1 LASHFYPCPIFFN
14 VTVTSTTA
22 LLDHSLTIHTLFP
35 APIALPRTMDALLP
49 KPAAQALAAVGL
61 LYLTSKVWSFLRLL
75 ASLFIL
81 PGESV
86 RNPNTSQGSDC

>member
-1 LASHFYPCPIFFN
+1 
-14 VTVTSTTA
+14 
-22 LLDHSLTIHTLFP
+22 
-35 APIALPRTMDALLP
+35 MDALP

-61 LYLTSKVWSFLRLL
+61 IYLTSKVWSFLRLL

-86 RNPNTSQGSDC
+86 NTPATPLAAD

>member
-1 LASHFYPCPIFFN
+1 LIDLTKAASILICINCFQHK
-14 VTVTSTTA
+14 
-22 LLDHSLTIHTLFP
+22 
-35 APIALPRTMDALLP
+35 MDALIP

-75 ASLFIL
+75 ASLFLL

-86 RNPNTSQGSDC
+86 SLSTAAAAN